1 MSIVLNSNSTAAT
14 AAFHLNRAHSNME
27 QALVRLSSGKR
38 ITKPSD
44 DAGGLA
50 VSYKIQSVLSRTEAT
65 KNNIK
70 NGISFLQVQDG
81 ALKVLGDVLDRMA
94 ELKSFYND
102 VSKNSMDRENY
113 NYEFTELQRQLVLI
127 GKEKFNGVS
136 LFSTAPASDANP
148 PFTVITTEDG
158 LTGVVSINR
167 QGMFNSF
174 FSSRYGVDGENSST
188 QYGGQNDI
196 TVTRD
201 MSLGST
207 TFGNLTETGG
217 TDPDNEVSLVDTAQS
232 LGNFSV
238 ADFVD
243 FIQSLANMRAVNGGQ
258 MSRLSFSQQMLEE
271 NQINL
276 EAANGRIMDADMAQ
290 ESTRFARYNVLTQAG
305 AAMVSQANSLSQLA
319 LALLGN

>member
-1 MSIVLNSNSTAAT
+1 MSIVLNSNSTAAK
-14 AAFHLNRAHSNME
+14 AAFNLNSAHTKME

-50 VSYKIQSVLSRTEAT
+50 VSYKLDSVLSRTEAT

-136 LFSTAPASDANP
+136 LFSTAPSSDANP
-148 PFTVITTEDG
+148 PFTIITTEDG

-167 QGMFNSF
+167 QGLYNNF
-174 FSSRYGVDGENSST
+174 FQSKFGADGTNGT
-188 QYGGQNDI
+188 A

-201 MSLGST
+201 ITYGT
-207 TFGNLTETGG
+207 TTTGQLTETG
-217 TDPDNEVSLVDTAQS
+217 TDSDNQQDLLDTTLS

-243 FIQSLANMRAVNGGQ
+243 YIQSLANVRAVNGGQ
-258 MSRLSFSQQMLEE
+258 MSRLNFSQQMLEE

-276 EAANGRIMDADMAQ
+276 EAANGRIMDADMAR
-290 ESTRFARYNVLTQAG
+290 ESTLFARYNVLTQAG

>member
-1 MSIVLNSNSTAAT
+1 MSIVLNSNTTAAT
-14 AAFHLNRAHSNME
+14 AAFHLNNAHSNME
-27 QALVRLSSGKR
+27 KALVRLSSGKR
-38 ITKPSD
+38 INNPSD

-113 NYEFTELQRQLVLI
+113 NFEFTELQRQLVLT

-136 LFSTAPASDANP
+136 LFSTGPSSAANP
-148 PFTVITTEDG
+148 PFTIITTEDG
-158 LTGVVSINR
+158 ISGVVSINR
-167 QGMFNSF
+167 QGMYDNFY
-174 FSSRYGVDGENSST
+174 SSKFGADGTNGT
-188 QYGGQNDI
+188 A
-196 TVTRD
+196 TVTRNI
-201 MSLGST
+201 SFGST
-207 TFGNLTETGG
+207 STGALTETG
-217 TDPDNEVSLVDTAQS
+217 TDSDNQQNLLDTTLS
-232 LGNFSV
+232 LGDFSV

-243 FIQSLANMRAVNGGQ
+243 YIQSLANVRAVNGGQ
-258 MSRLSFSQQMLEE
+258 MSRLNFSQQMLEE

-290 ESTRFARYNVLTQAG
+290 ESTRFAKYNVLTQAG

>member
-14 AAFHLNRAHSNME
+14 AAFHLNKAHSNME

-38 ITKPSD
+38 INKPSD
-44 DAGGLA
+44 DAGGMA
-50 VSYKIQSVLSRTEAT
+50 VAYKIQSVLSRTEAT

-94 ELKSFYND
+94 ELKSYYND

-136 LFSTAPASDANP
+136 LFSTAPASAANP

-158 LTGVVSINR
+158 LTGEVSINR
-167 QGMFNSF
+167 QGMFNNF
-174 FSSRYGVDGENSST
+174 FSSKFGPDGELSQTANS
-188 QYGGQNDI
+188 GANDA

-201 MSLGST
+201 TTLGST
-207 TFGNLTETGG
+207 TYGAFTTDN
-217 TDPDNEVSLVDTAQS
+217 DPDNAVSLVDTAQS

-243 FIQSLANMRAVNGGQ
+243 YIQSLANMRAVNGGQ
-258 MSRLSFSQQMLEE
+258 MSRLNFSQQMLEE

-276 EAANGRIMDADMAQ
+276 EAANGRILDADMAQ